1 MYRVTPVTYFLNA
14 LVSTGISGVEVK
26 CTTNEILRFDPANG
40 QDCGSYLKEYM
51 NEAGGKLLNF
61 EATEQCKFCPVSNT
75 DSILAAI
82 GIYYEDRWRNFAISV
97 AYSIVNVAGALCL
110 YWLFRVPKGTRRRNL

>member
-26 CTTNEILRFDPANG
+26 CTTKEILRFDPANG

-51 NEAGGKLLNF
+51 NEAGGKVLNF

-97 AYSIVNVAGALCL
+97 AYSIVNVAGALFL